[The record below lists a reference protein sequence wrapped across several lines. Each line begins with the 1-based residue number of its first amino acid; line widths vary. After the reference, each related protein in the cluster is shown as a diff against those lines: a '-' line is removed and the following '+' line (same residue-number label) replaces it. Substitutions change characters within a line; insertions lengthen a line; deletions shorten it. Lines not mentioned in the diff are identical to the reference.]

1 MEFGDRTSDLASVR
15 CPVLA
20 FAGRDDKL
28 VPIRSA
34 RAALGSLGSA
44 DVRFRVVPGGHMGVV
59 AGLRAPANVWE
70 PTRAFLAEAAAGWT
84 RSSRASTR
92 R

>member
-1 MEFGDRTSDLASVR
+1 MEFGDRTADLSKVT

-20 FAGRDDKL
+20 FSGKSDAL

-34 RAALGSLGSA
+34 RAALAALGSS

-59 AGLRAPANVWE
+59 AGLRAPANVWQV
-70 PTRAFLAEAAAGWT
+70 TKDFLNEVIA
-84 RSSRASTR
+84 
-92 R
+92 